1 MDPAPLAELFRRTLD
16 PTTRAEAE
24 SKLQEMHKIIGFAP
38 SILQIVMNNDSSN
51 VDLAT
56 RQAAVIY
63 LKNLINTSWNEDKEP
78 STALDSATAIAK
90 REAKWSVH
98 EQDRAVIREN
108 LVRACVDSSRESALQ
123 LQISVC
129 ILVVSRNDFPGRWPQ
144 LVDAVSVYLQTPDPR
159 LWPGALLALY
169 QLVKNYEYKKKE
181 DRAPIYDAFN
191 LLFPQI
197 YQIAVKMCET
207 PTSQEAAEVRKLV
220 LKIFYAMTQF
230 VLPLEIISKD
240 FFIQWMELLNTVLLS
255 AIPDEVDTIESEERS
270 AVIWWKEKKWVM
282 HILTRIF
289 ERYGSPGNVLAEYK
303 DFSEW
308 FIKTFSNGII
318 GTILKVIES
327 YRRGIY
333 VSPRVMQQCLNYLN
347 TGVSHSL
354 TWKLMRPAIADV
366 IKEII
371 FPLMSHTKEDAELWE
386 TDPYEYVRVKF
397 DVFED
402 FVSPVTAAQTLLHS
416 ICKKRKDALDHTMNM
431 LLSVLKAENTAPA
444 EKDGALHM
452 IGTMADI
459 LLKKKVYKEKMEEFL
474 KHIVFPEFNSKHGHL
489 RARSCWML
497 HYFADVKYRND
508 NVLGEAFRCTIT
520 SLLDDKEVPVKVE
533 AAIALQMM
541 LTSQGE
547 KAKGF
552 VEPHIGKITMELLQV
567 IRDTENDDLTTVMQK
582 IICTYTDQL
591 VPLACNICSHLVDTF
606 NQVVENGDTG
616 DDRAITAMGLLN
628 TMETILNVMES
639 KESVQMALEPIVLQS
654 VHKIF
659 TDSIM
664 EFYEEALS
672 LCCDLT
678 INRVSPNMWQLLEVI
693 YSVFNRDGVDYF
705 IEMMPVLHNY
715 VTVDTATFL
724 ANPDYII
731 ALFNMCKNMLEN
743 EPGEDPECHAAKLL
757 EVIILQCGKNSQVIN
772 QYIPMFMQLVLTR
785 LSKEIKTSE
794 LRTMCLQVAIA
805 ALYYDTSLFFASLQ
819 SCQLPNGMTGV
830 PVIKHFIEQ
839 WLHDTD
845 CFIGIH
851 DRKLSILGLCKILEA
866 GPQVPGVSDNAARF
880 IPSLLLLFDGLK
892 RAYEQQQES
901 DEDSDEESDDESDVD
916 EEELASDEDEID
928 ESSQMYL
935 ETLADKVNKSG
946 NQFELSAHIED
957 GDLSDDDDL
966 FGETSLEGFTTPLDE
981 DGSVDEYDAFKN
993 VFDGIQTKSPEWYST
1008 LVSGLSEKDGKL
1020 MNEVFTLCAQ
1030 RKASK
1035 ESKSIEKQGGY
1046 NFSSQQTVPLQFAF
1060 SPNGSGS
1067 NSDYKFGK

>member
-1 MDPAPLAELFRRTLD
+1 
-16 PTTRAEAE
+16 
-24 SKLQEMHKIIGFAP
+24 
-38 SILQIVMNNDSSN
+38 
-51 VDLAT
+51 
-56 RQAAVIY
+56 
-63 LKNLINTSWNEDKEP
+63 
-78 STALDSATAIAK
+78 
-90 REAKWSVH
+90 
-98 EQDRAVIREN
+98 
-108 LVRACVDSSRESALQ
+108 
-123 LQISVC
+123 
-129 ILVVSRNDFPGRWPQ
+129 
-144 LVDAVSVYLQTPDPR
+144 
-159 LWPGALLALY
+159 
-169 QLVKNYEYKKKE
+169 
-181 DRAPIYDAFN
+181 
-191 LLFPQI
+191 
-197 YQIAVKMCET
+197 
-207 PTSQEAAEVRKLV
+207 
-220 LKIFYAMTQF
+220 
-230 VLPLEIISKD
+230 
-240 FFIQWMELLNTVLLS
+240 
-255 AIPDEVDTIESEERS
+255 
-270 AVIWWKEKKWVM
+270 
-282 HILTRIF
+282 
-289 ERYGSPGNVLAEYK
+289 
-303 DFSEW
+303 
-308 FIKTFSNGII
+308 
-318 GTILKVIES
+318 
-327 YRRGIY
+327 
-333 VSPRVMQQCLNYLN
+333 
-347 TGVSHSL
+347 
-354 TWKLMRPAIADV
+354 
-366 IKEII
+366 
-371 FPLMSHTKEDAELWE
+371 
-386 TDPYEYVRVKF
+386 
-397 DVFED
+397 
-402 FVSPVTAAQTLLHS
+402 
-416 ICKKRKDALDHTMNM
+416 
-431 LLSVLKAENTAPA
+431 
-444 EKDGALHM
+444 
-452 IGTMADI
+452 
-459 LLKKKVYKEKMEEFL
+459 
-474 KHIVFPEFNSKHGHL
+474 
-489 RARSCWML
+489 
-497 HYFADVKYRND
+497 
-508 NVLGEAFRCTIT
+508 
-520 SLLDDKEVPVKVE
+520 
-533 AAIALQMM
+533 
-541 LTSQGE
+541 
-547 KAKGF
+547 
-552 VEPHIGKITMELLQV
+552 
-567 IRDTENDDLTTVMQK
+567 
-582 IICTYTDQL
+582 
-591 VPLACNICSHLVDTF
+591 
-606 NQVVENGDTG
+606 
-616 DDRAITAMGLLN
+616 MG
-628 TMETILNVMES
+628 
-639 KESVQMALEPIVLQS
+639 
-654 VHKIF
+654 
-659 TDSIM
+659 
-664 EFYEEALS
+664 
-672 LCCDLT
+672 
-678 INRVSPNMWQLLEVI
+678 
-693 YSVFNRDGVDYF
+693 NRDGVDYF

-957 GDLSDDDDL
+957 GDLSD
-966 FGETSLEGFTTPLDE
+966 E
-981 DGSVDEYDAFKN
+981 DDAFKN